1 MSPAVETQKREAFKI
16 DLRGAF
22 IRRTDLSGANL
33 EGANLSGA
41 DCTNVN
47 FRGANLHDAI
57 LDGAILKGADLT
69 DVRNLTRSQIAR
81 AIIDERTLLP
91 PHLAE

>member
-1 MSPAVETQKREAFKI
+1 MTAAVRTEKRETFKI
-16 DLRGAF
+16 DLSGAF

-33 EGANLSGA
+33 EGANLSRA

-47 FRGANLHDAI
+47 FRGANMRDAN

-69 DVRNLTRSQIAR
+69 DVRNLTRKQIER
-81 AIIDERTLLP
+81 AVIDDRTILP
-91 PHLAE
+91 SGLAG